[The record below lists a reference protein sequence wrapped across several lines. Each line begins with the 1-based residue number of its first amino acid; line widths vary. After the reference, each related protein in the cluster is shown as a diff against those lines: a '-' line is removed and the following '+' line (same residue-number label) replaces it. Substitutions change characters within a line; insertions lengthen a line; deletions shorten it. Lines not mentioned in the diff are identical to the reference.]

1 MAKESC
7 CLWGRRHR
15 LHKTLSEEQRD
26 IFERFDD
33 CWSEYASLAEEAIF
47 VYAFRLGAQV
57 TLDALHGGGE

>member
-1 MAKESC
+1 MKQLMDYMA
-7 CLWGRRHR
+7 RHHDD
-15 LHKTLSEEQRD
+15 LLKTLTDEQRD

-47 VYAFRLGAQV
+47 VYAFRLGAQM